1 MAKKTHGLG
10 RGLDSLFQMSEDEE
24 TQVRE
29 IDLGELD
36 PNPDQPRKQFDG
48 DALQQLAD
56 SIREQGV
63 LQPLLV
69 VSSANG
75 RYRIVAGERRFRAAR
90 LAGMATV
97 PCLIKDLDA
106 LQQMEVALVENLQR
120 EDLNPMETARGIK
133 ALMTQ
138 CGYTQEKVAQRLGR
152 SRAAVANT
160 LRLLSLPEEV
170 TEMVSSA
177 QISEGHARALAGM
190 KTAEDQVSLARRAV
204 REGLNVRQT
213 EHLAAQAR
221 EDAQPRESTAKSGS
235 GSATAARKLP
245 AELEELR
252 EKVLRKTGLRC
263 ALTGSVNQGR
273 FVLQYSSRQE
283 LERFN
288 ELLDQ
293 LED

>member
-1 MAKKTHGLG
+1 MARKAHGLG
-10 RGLDSLFQMSEDEE
+10 RGLDSLFQMTENEE
-24 TQVRE
+24 ELQQVRE

-36 PNPDQPRKQFDG
+36 PNPDQPRRQFDEEG
-48 DALQQLAD
+48 LRLLAD
-56 SIREQGV
+56 SIREQGI

-69 VSSANG
+69 VSAPNG

-90 LAGMATV
+90 LAGIATV
-97 PCLIKDLDA
+97 PCLVKELDE
-106 LQQMEVALVENLQR
+106 LRQREVALVENLQR
-120 EDLNPMETARGIK
+120 EDLNPLETAQGIR

-138 CGYTQEKVAQRLGR
+138 YGYTQEKVAQRLGR

-170 TEMVSSA
+170 TEMVSAS
-177 QISEGHARALAGM
+177 QLSEGHARALAGM
-190 KTAEDQVSLARRAV
+190 KTEAEQVELARRAV

-213 EHLAAQAR
+213 EHLAAQAK
-221 EDAQPRESTAKSGS
+221 EGAKKP
-235 GSATAARKLP
+235 AAPAIPAPRKLP

-252 EKVLRKTGLRC
+252 EKVLRKTGLKC

-293 LED
+293 LSD

>member
-221 EDAQPRESTAKSGS
+221 EDAQPRESAAKSGPGTAS
-235 GSATAARKLP
+235 AARKLP